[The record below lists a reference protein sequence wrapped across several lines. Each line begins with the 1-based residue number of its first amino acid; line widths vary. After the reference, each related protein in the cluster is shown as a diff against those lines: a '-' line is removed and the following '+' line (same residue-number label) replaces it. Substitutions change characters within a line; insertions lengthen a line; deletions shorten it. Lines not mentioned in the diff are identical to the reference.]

1 MRIMSLLH
9 LFWWFCFEIIGHY
22 LGQSECLSS
31 LEQLDHNNLW
41 FWNKAM
47 KINGTQSFSANY
59 NTQQNSFKPSL
70 QNFRVTS
77 STENCCHQSSPII
90 MKFHCNPRTLR
101 TPHKWL
107 SKYGFVIIMVPLKRR
122 QPDLSYDMQLLA
134 QFYHSSQ
141 INISLGLHYIDTPC
155 MTQYGHSAWHT
166 LNVSTR
172 THFGYISVFNN
183 QNKHIFLKRYIT
195 NHVLVHTQQN
205 SYKHLQWTTLKCLIS
220 VLVIKSTHLI

>member
-1 MRIMSLLH
+1 
-9 LFWWFCFEIIGHY
+9 
-22 LGQSECLSS
+22 
-31 LEQLDHNNLW
+31 
-41 FWNKAM
+41 M

-183 QNKHIFLKRYIT
+183 QNKHIFLKRY
-195 NHVLVHTQQN
+195 NYHKSCASPYAAKQ
-205 SYKHLQWTTLKCLIS
+205 LQTLAMNNIEMSNIS
-220 VLVIKSTHLI
+220 VSDKVHSSYLNTEDTTENIKLLLL